1 MRLGHTG
8 PMHSATKPLPD
19 RPRRV
24 LVAGVS
30 GVGKTTMARRL
41 AAAWALPYTEIDALF
56 HGPQWVPRESFD
68 DDVAALV
75 ATPAWVT
82 EWQYATARPVLAA
95 HADLLVWLDLPF
107 RVTLARVIRRTVKRA
122 RTGETLWNGNVE
134 PGLWHAFTASEGIV
148 VWAVRTRGKY
158 RREVPLLEAQHPSL
172 VVVRLRTQREA
183 DDWFDRVAAS

>member
-75 ATPAWVT
+75 AAPAWVT

-107 RVTLARVIRRTVKRA
+107 RVTLARVIRRTLNRA